1 MTEVQTF
8 SSFLHIVIEFD
19 LFLTFH
25 QSITLDV
32 LRTQAWAHRIPFH
45 LHYGK
50 DRVRIPYDHRY
61 CPSPDCPSQ
70 TLGDE
75 LHVLTACA
83 PTDPF
88 WKPQNELF
96 KGLARLCQMHH
107 FFTSHPTMT

>member
-1 MTEVQTF
+1 MQN
-8 SSFLHIVIEFD
+8 
-19 LFLTFH
+19 LFC
-25 QSITLDV
+25 
-32 LRTQAWAHRIPFH
+32 LRTQAWAHRIPSH

-61 CPSPDCPSQ
+61 CPSPDCPPR